1 MVGLE
6 TLKFDW
12 NKTLSREEALLNGP
26 GMGGTGG
33 IADDDAVVEAEAV
46 LGATGNGRA
55 PPGLT
60 VACILASED
69 AVGAYNLELEE
80 GIVLVFFALRDEV
93 DCDNSAGAGG
103 AGAGRTFFKIS
114 A

>member
-1 MVGLE
+1 M
-6 TLKFDW
+6 DW

-60 VACILASED
+60 VACILASEE

-93 DCDNSAGAGG
+93 DCDNSPEVAGG